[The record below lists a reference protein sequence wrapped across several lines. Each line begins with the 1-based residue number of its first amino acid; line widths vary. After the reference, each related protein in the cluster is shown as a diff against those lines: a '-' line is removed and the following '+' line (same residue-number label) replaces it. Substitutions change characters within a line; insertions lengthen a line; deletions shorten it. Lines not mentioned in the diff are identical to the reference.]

1 MIESIDQI
9 IIGVNDVQ
17 VAAEKYQ
24 QLLGRQ
30 PSWRGHW
37 SNFDCD
43 LIAFQLSNCSICLCS
58 PAGGND
64 AAGGARELVDFLD
77 GKGEGIFALI
87 FASSDLSQTKM
98 SLASKGVKFGPVAD
112 LTTKGQ
118 AGYKNIQGKM
128 TRIVGDSFLHLR
140 AYIFEAK
147 DKLTPLLSEL
157 CRGASDQDAV
167 IALDHVVVNSADVDA
182 LRDSFAELGLNLRL
196 DQNIQQ
202 WGARQLFYRVGETVL
217 EVIAFNDEKLRPQV
231 NEYWGLALQATDIG
245 QLQARMMD
253 QGVRVSK
260 VRTGRKPGTLV
271 ASLKSHNLGVATLL
285 IGSDLNC
292 KEKQ

>member
-9 IIGVNDVQ
+9 FIGVNDVQ
-17 VAAEKYQ
+17 VAAEQYQ

-43 LIAFQLSNCSICLCS
+43 LIAFQLSNCRICLCS

-64 AAGGARELVDFLD
+64 AAGGARELVDFLE

-87 FASSDLSQTKM
+87 FASSDLNQTKI
-98 SLASKGVKFGPVAD
+98 SLASKGVKFGPEAD
-112 LTTKGQ
+112 LDTTGQ

-128 TRIVGDSFLHLR
+128 TRIVGDLFLQLR

-147 DKLTPLLSEL
+147 DKLTPLRSEL

-182 LRDSFAELGLNLRL
+182 LKDSFVELGLNLRL

-217 EVIAFNDEKLRPQV
+217 EVIAFNDKKLRPQA
-231 NEYWGLALQATDIG
+231 NEYWGLALQSIDIN
-245 QLQARMMD
+245 QLQQRMLG
-253 QGVRVSK
+253 QGVDVSS
-260 VRTGRKPGTLV
+260 VRAGRKPGTEV

-285 IGSDLNC
+285 IGPEVSPAT
-292 KEKQ
+292 